1 MNAIFQTFEP
11 DLSSGQAGLLSPAP
25 VAQKPVAQ
33 RSSPAIARTS
43 GSMTERDNQSSIA
56 EQMAAHIRKVADHRD
71 RAAFAE
77 VFDYFGPRLKSYVM
91 RQGSDPQLAEEVVQE
106 TMVKIWHKA
115 DQFDS
120 KKASASTW
128 IYTIARNMRIDL
140 LRKMNRPE
148 PDMNDPAMTPD
159 PDPMAYDKIAFDQEA
174 DQLKKSITLLP
185 EDQQRVLQLAYF
197 EDKTHNDVAVELNVP
212 LGTVKS
218 RIRLALKRIRTELG
232 DLR

>member
-1 MNAIFQTFEP
+1 MNAVLHTTKPGFS
-11 DLSSGQAGLLSPAP
+11 LRKAGLLSSAGA
-25 VAQKPVAQ
+25 VQ
-33 RSSPAIARTS
+33 RPITQGSSPAIARTPTL
-43 GSMTERDNQSSIA
+43 MTELDSQVSIA
-56 EQMAAHIRKVADHRD
+56 EQMAAHIGKVAENRD
-71 RAAFAE
+71 RGAFALIYE
-77 VFDYFGPRLKSYVM
+77 YFGPRLKSFVM

-115 DQFDS
+115 GQFDA

-140 LRKMNRPE
+140 LRKINRPE
-148 PDMNDPAMTPD
+148 PDMNDPAMTPE
-159 PDPMAYDKIAFDQEA
+159 PDPMAYDVIALNQEA
-174 DQLKKSITLLP
+174 DQLKKSIALLP

-197 EDKTHNDVAVELNVP
+197 QDKTHNEVALELNVP

-218 RIRLALKRIRTELG
+218 RIRLALKRIRTELE

>member
-1 MNAIFQTFEP
+1 
-11 DLSSGQAGLLSPAP
+11 
-25 VAQKPVAQ
+25 
-33 RSSPAIARTS
+33 
-43 GSMTERDNQSSIA
+43 MTDSDSQGSIA
-56 EQMAAHIRKVADHRD
+56 ARMAAHIHKVADHRD

-77 VFDYFGPRLKSYVM
+77 VFDYFGPRLKSFVM

-115 DQFDS
+115 GQFDS
-120 KKASASTW
+120 TKASASTW

-159 PDPMAYDKIAFDQEA
+159 PDLMAYDKIALDEEA
-174 DQLKKSITLLP
+174 SLLKRSMTLLP
-185 EDQQRVLQLAYF
+185 ADQQRVLQLAYF
-197 EDKTHNDVAVELNVP
+197 EDKTHNEVAVELNVP

>member
-1 MNAIFQTFEP
+1 MNAILLTIEP
-11 DLSSGQAGLLSPAP
+11 DSSLRKAGLLSFAS
-25 VAQKPVAQ
+25 VVQGSIAQG
-33 RSSPAIARTS
+33 SSPAIARTPV
-43 GSMTERDNQSSIA
+43 SMNELDSQASIA
-56 EQMAAHIRKVADHRD
+56 EQMAAHIRKVAEDRD
-71 RAAFAE
+71 RGAFALIYE
-77 VFDYFGPRLKSYVM
+77 YFGPRLKSFVM

-115 DQFDS
+115 SQFDS

-140 LRKMNRPE
+140 LRKLNRPE

-159 PDPMAYDKIAFDQEA
+159 PDPMAYDVIASDQEA
-174 DQLKKSITLLP
+174 DLLKKSMTLLP

-197 EDKTHNDVAVELNVP
+197 EDKTHNEVAIELKVP

-232 DLR
+232 DHR

>member
-1 MNAIFQTFEP
+1 MFAGAVALGRFSDWHASSAISRTR
-11 DLSSGQAGLLSPAP
+11 LKMT
-25 VAQKPVAQ
+25 KPENQ
-33 RSSPAIARTS
+33 
-43 GSMTERDNQSSIA
+43 GSTAAEMAAYIRQIA
-56 EQMAAHIRKVADHRD
+56 EDRD
-71 RAAFAE
+71 RAAFRA
-77 VFDYFGPRLKSYVM
+77 VFDYFGPRLKSFIM

-115 DQFDS
+115 GQFDS

-140 LRKMNRPE
+140 LRKINRPE

-159 PDPMAYDKIAFDQEA
+159 PDPMAYDVIALDQEA
-174 DQLKKSITLLP
+174 ELMRKSLAELP

-197 EDKTHNDVAVELNVP
+197 EDKTHSEVAEELNVP

-218 RIRLALKRIRTELG
+218 RIRLALKRIRTELEG
-232 DLR
+232 LR

>member
-1 MNAIFQTFEP
+1 MNAILRTIGSEFPEQQAGMLSAAVTARKFAAWHAASAISRTQPDMTEP
-11 DLSSGQAGLLSPAP
+11 DNQDSTPAQM
-25 VAQKPVAQ
+25 ASFIRQ
-33 RSSPAIARTS
+33 
-43 GSMTERDNQSSIA
+43 IA
-56 EQMAAHIRKVADHRD
+56 EARD
-71 RAAFAE
+71 RAAFAAI
-77 VFDYFGPRLKSYVM
+77 FNHFGPRLKSFVM

-115 DQFDS
+115 GQFDPQ
-120 KKASASTW
+120 KASASTW

-159 PDPMAYDKIAFDQEA
+159 PDPMAYDVIALDQEA
-174 DQLKKSITLLP
+174 ELMKKSLAALP

-197 EDKTHNDVAVELNVP
+197 EDKTHNEVAQELNVP

-232 DLR
+232 GLR